1 VPSLDSPPSP
11 STSQTSDQPQTEVE
25 VLNFK
30 ESLDEVDDEAEPELA
45 ELDNMSNKS
54 SECDCPAH
62 LHDRDTP
69 LIIDKGMSQAFS
81 IFPAQSTI
89 KFEETRPRPITAP
102 PATNLD
108 QSETGDPKNS
118 TTCGSSSSSALG
130 VTVKFMELP
139 YKKSYS
145 YGVLEKKWSL

>member
-1 VPSLDSPPSP
+1 MPSLDSPPSP

-69 LIIDKGMSQAFS
+69 LIIDKVCHQ
-81 IFPAQSTI
+81 Q
-89 KFEETRPRPITAP
+89 
-102 PATNLD
+102 
-108 QSETGDPKNS
+108 
-118 TTCGSSSSSALG
+118 
-130 VTVKFMELP
+130 
-139 YKKSYS
+139 
-145 YGVLEKKWSL
+145 